1 MRETLSAFARRKTK
15 LKMKVYMTEEISI
28 KSTKNEILE
37 AYNTMLKK
45 VKQQE
50 KEKPAQSRE
59 AEERKETVAKAKEES
74 EENIVNRLSS
84 LKLETATTFDK
95 LEKSFLQEQRRLSQM
110 QQAIDTETK
119 HLEDLYNIKSE
130 TDTLAAL
137 ILTQKEK
144 RQQFEADMAKKK
156 DDFDNEIFEIRT
168 SWDKERKTYE
178 LTKKEELERLQKE
191 RKREEDDYH
200 YNLQLSRKKD
210 NDLYNANKDALDKE
224 LFDRKILFEK
234 EITEREKNLATAEQE
249 LETLRKENAGFAD
262 KLNEAVQQA
271 EERLTTSLQ
280 RENEFEKKLLLKE
293 NEGILQLKEQ
303 TIGTLQQRIKELEDM
318 LKQQQ
323 SKADASDKNVKD
335 IAIKAIE
342 SSSKVTVY
350 EKAAGATNSNQ

>member
-1 MRETLSAFARRKTK
+1 MS
-15 LKMKVYMTEEISI
+15 EEVSI
-28 KSTKNEILE
+28 KSTKNEILD
-37 AYNTMLKK
+37 AYNNMLKK
-45 VKQQE
+45 VKQLE

-59 AEERKETVAKAKEES
+59 AEERKETVAKAKEET

-110 QQAIDTETK
+110 QQAIETETK
-119 HLEDLYNIKSE
+119 HLEDLYNIKAE

-144 RQQFEADMAKKK
+144 RQQYETDMAKRKE
-156 DDFDNEIFEIRT
+156 DFDNEIFEIRS

-178 LTKKEELERLQKE
+178 LTKKEDQERIQKD
-191 RKREEDDYH
+191 RKREEDDYR
-200 YNLQLSRKKD
+200 YNLQQTRKKEQD
-210 NDLYNANKDALDKE
+210 VYNTNKEALDKE
-224 LFDRKILFEK
+224 LSERKVLFER
-234 EITEREKNLATAEQE
+234 EIAEREKNLAAAEQE
-249 LETLRKENAGFAD
+249 MVILRKESAEFAA
-262 KLNEAVQQA
+262 KLNQAVQQA
-271 EERLTTSLQ
+271 EEHLTTSLK
-280 RENEFEKKLLLKE
+280 RENDFEKKLLLKE

-323 SKADASDKNVKD
+323 SKADAADKNVKD

-342 SSSKVTVY
+342 SSAKVTVW
-350 EKAAGATNSNQ
+350 EKTAGAVNTNQ